1 MGVGGGVDQSITP
14 SQRYQLGIG
23 TKIYY
28 IYCVYI
34 IKCMI
39 NKHVSTKSY
48 LSVIGLLTY
57 YMNLKYSFDFL
68 SNCI

>member
-1 MGVGGGVDQSITP
+1 MF
-14 SQRYQLGIG
+14 Y
-23 TKIYY
+23 
-28 IYCVYI
+28 
-34 IKCMI
+34 IKCII

-48 LSVIGLLTY
+48 LSVIGLLFY